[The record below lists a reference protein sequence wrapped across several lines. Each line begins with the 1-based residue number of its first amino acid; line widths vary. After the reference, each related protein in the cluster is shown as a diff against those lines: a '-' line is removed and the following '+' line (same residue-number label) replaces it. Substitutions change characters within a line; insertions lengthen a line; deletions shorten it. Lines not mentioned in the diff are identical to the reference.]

1 MAEGAASAGSMPVA
15 LMLLLPGRC
24 DTLDDEGLAE
34 EAGAEGRSEGDGSTA
49 LADAVLARNFL

>member
-1 MAEGAASAGSMPVA
+1 MPVA

-34 EAGAEGRSEGDGSTA
+34 EAGAEGRSEGEGDGSTA